1 MKIKCAKVFF
11 FFIATAAALFL
22 SGCEMPESWNDP
34 AYFGHGKDLGKK
46 VNGSGTGYETWDPD
60 VL

>member
-22 SGCEMPESWNDP
+22 SGCEMPVVIVS
-34 AYFGHGKDLGKK
+34 
-46 VNGSGTGYETWDPD
+46 GSGNQGLTASVPVMAYA
-60 VL
+60 

>member
-1 MKIKCAKVFF
+1 MRKSIFLFYCNCGCA
-11 FFIATAAALFL
+11 FL

-34 AYFGHGKDLGKK
+34 AYFGDGKDLGKK